1 MSRRAP
7 FEYRHSEILSYKTSR
22 DGQRHKDNIYS
33 LVALSIV
40 KRLKYSASSKRHR
53 DRRIQHKGRERERK
67 REERERGREGKRRR
81 RKRRE
86 RERERRRHSVV
97 VPLFLILDK
106 RDGLRRFCPDTLR
119 FTDLFLYIRPRFRAQ
134 TSCKREGERGKRP
147 SVAVA
152 NRSCDTC
159 TRH

>member
-53 DRRIQHKGRERERK
+53 DRRIQHKGRKREEERGERGRERGGGG
-67 REERERGREGKRRR
+67 REEREGERETSPQRRR
-81 RKRRE
+81 AAF
-86 RERERRRHSVV
+86 
-97 VPLFLILDK
+97 PNL
-106 RDGLRRFCPDTLR
+106 G
-119 FTDLFLYIRPRFRAQ
+119 
-134 TSCKREGERGKRP
+134 
-147 SVAVA
+147 
-152 NRSCDTC
+152 
-159 TRH
+159 